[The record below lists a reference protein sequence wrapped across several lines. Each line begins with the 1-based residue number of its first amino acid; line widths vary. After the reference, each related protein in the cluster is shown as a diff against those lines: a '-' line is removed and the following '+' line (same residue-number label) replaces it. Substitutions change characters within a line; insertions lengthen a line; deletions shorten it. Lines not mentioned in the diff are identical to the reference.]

1 METPHYENFST
12 RKFLKK
18 QTQKTSLIVK
28 KLFIALN
35 YDREGCTTGS
45 GGAQALQL
53 GQAWGLTA
61 AARTG

>member
-45 GGAQALQL
+45 GG
-53 GQAWGLTA
+53 GPSS
-61 AARTG
+61 AARTGLGADCCG